1 MRFLAAL
8 AVALVVLIG
17 VGAATADP
25 DPNRMHSS
33 RVPAMVSDDHVRQ
46 HATMTEQ
53 MRVMGHTG
61 HMTGPMWSEMR
72 NPAHIQA
79 EERYQAEMDRMLAR

>member
-8 AVALVVLIG
+8 AVALVVLVG

-25 DPNRMHSS
+25 G
-33 RVPAMVSDDHVRQ
+33 PAHERPAMAQEMVSDDHIRQ

-53 MRVMGHTG
+53 MRTMSHTG
-61 HMTGPMWSEMR
+61 HMSGPMWTDMR
-72 NPAHIQA
+72 TTAHIQA
-79 EERYQAEMDRMLAR
+79 EERYHAGIDRMLAR

>member
-17 VGAATADP
+17 VGAATANP
-25 DPNRMHSS
+25 GPSRMRPS
-33 RVPAMVSDDHVRQ
+33 PAPVMVSDDHGRQ

-53 MRVMGHTG
+53 MRSMSHTG
-61 HMTGPMWSEMR
+61 HMSGSMWTDMR
-72 NPAHIQA
+72 TAGHIQA
-79 EERYQAEMDRMLAR
+79 EERYQTDMDRMLAR